1 MDLFSTEG
9 QEKTFEVISLQDGE
23 ILFMRNFFT
32 PTESKNYFELLQ
44 NNINWKQEEVKFYGK
59 TFPVPRKTAWYG
71 YEGFNY
77 SYSGITCFPE
87 IWTNE
92 LLEIKKEI
100 EKFIPDEDFTSVL
113 LNLYNNGNDKMGWH
127 ADDEKELG
135 INPTIASV
143 SLGETRRFD
152 IKHKQN
158 PELHYKFE
166 LTSGS
171 LLIMRGALQHHWIHQ
186 IPAQKKVKEP
196 RINLTFRTIK
206 KASREI

>member
-1 MDLFSTEG
+1 MDLFSTEE

-32 PTESKNYFELLQ
+32 PTEAKNYFELLQ

-171 LLIMRGALQHHWIHQ
+171 LLIMRGALQHHWVHQ

-206 KASREI
+206 KSL

>member
-32 PTESKNYFELLQ
+32 SSEAKNYFELLQ

-87 IWTNE
+87 IWTKE

-171 LLIMRGALQHHWIHQ
+171 LLIMRSALQHHWVHQ

-206 KASREI
+206 KSL

>member
-1 MDLFSTEG
+1 MDLFTPEE
-9 QEKTFEVISLQDGE
+9 QEKAFEVISLSNGE
-23 ILFMRNFFT
+23 ILFMRNFLS
-32 PTESKNYFELLQ
+32 PTKAKHYFNLLQ
-44 NNINWKQEEVKFYGK
+44 NNISWKQEEVRFYGK
-59 TFPVPRKTAWYG
+59 TYPVPRKTAWYG

-77 SYSGITCFPE
+77 SYSGITCYPE
-87 IWTNE
+87 IWTKE
-92 LLEIKKEI
+92 LLEIKSQI
-100 EKFIPDEDFTSVL
+100 EQFIPEEDFTSVL

-158 PELHYKFE
+158 KELHYKFE

-186 IPAQKKVKEP
+186 IPTQKKVKDP

-206 KASREI
+206 KSL

>member
-1 MDLFSTEG
+1 MDLFTPEE
-9 QEKTFEVISLQDGE
+9 QEKAFEVISLSNGE
-23 ILFMRNFFT
+23 ILFMRNFLS
-32 PTESKNYFELLQ
+32 PTKAKHYFNLLQ
-44 NNINWKQEEVKFYGK
+44 NTISWKQEEVRFYGK
-59 TFPVPRKTAWYG
+59 TYPVPRKTAWYG

-77 SYSGITCFPE
+77 SYSGITCYPE
-87 IWTNE
+87 IWTKE
-92 LLEIKKEI
+92 LLEIKSQI
-100 EKFIPDEDFTSVL
+100 EQFIPEEDFTSVL

-158 PELHYKFE
+158 KELHYKFE

-186 IPAQKKVKEP
+186 IPTQKKVKDP

-206 KASREI
+206 KSL

>member
-1 MDLFSTEG
+1 MDLFSTEE

-32 PTESKNYFELLQ
+32 SSEAKNYFELLQ

-171 LLIMRGALQHHWIHQ
+171 LLIMRGALQHHWVHQ
-186 IPAQKKVKEP
+186 IPAQKKVKIP

-206 KASREI
+206 KSL

>member
-32 PTESKNYFELLQ
+32 SSEAKNYFELLQ

-87 IWTNE
+87 IWTKE

-135 INPTIASV
+135 KNPTIASV

-171 LLIMRGALQHHWIHQ
+171 LLVMRGALQHHWVHQ
-186 IPAQKKVKEP
+186 IPAQKKIKDP

-206 KASREI
+206 KSL

>member
-32 PTESKNYFELLQ
+32 SSEAKNYFELLQ

-59 TFPVPRKTAWYG
+59 TFLVPRKTAWYG

-87 IWTNE
+87 IWTKE

-113 LNLYNNGNDKMGWH
+113 LNLYNNGDDKMGWH

-135 INPTIASV
+135 KNPTIASV

-171 LLIMRGALQHHWIHQ
+171 LLVMRGALQHHWVHQ
-186 IPAQKKVKEP
+186 IPAQKKIKDP

-206 KASREI
+206 KSL